1 MEQLLSLL
9 LLASASALAQQPS
22 QQPPPAVFPMDADIV
37 LVDVVAVDGSGEPVP
52 DLALE
57 DFEVRDSGHRR
68 PIILFR
74 APEPS
79 GRAVVFVIED
89 ALARGWHVERARDLV
104 ERAVE
109 RAKPGD
115 RIVVIAQ
122 ASHVATSAILPEGA
136 AGLRKAL
143 ARVRPHPEIGDA
155 ATSPEQLRAFGQRRV
170 DAVLKALESLRGHP
184 GPRALVVLGPAFPYR
199 ADSPVG
205 EDAHQRVLRASQ
217 VVAAPVFFLK
227 WGEDQAAWSGLDLR
241 PQPATGEAGRTGTTP
256 MVPLELPE
264 ERELGELAFDAVAS
278 DSGGFATRTPQ
289 SWAWSVDNVF
299 ARARAAYVLGIP
311 SAPDARDGRYHPLD
325 VSVTRGGV
333 RLYTRKGY
341 FAPGAPPKSR

>member
-1 MEQLLSLL
+1 VLTPLPLL
-9 LLASASALAQQPS
+9 LQQP

-37 LVDVVAVDGSGEPVP
+37 LVDVVAVDGSGEPVL

-57 DFEVRDSGHRR
+57 DFEVKDSGHRR

-104 ERAVE
+104 ERAIS

-115 RIVVIAQ
+115 RILVIAQ
-122 ASHVATSAILPEGA
+122 ASHVATSAVLPEGA

-143 ARVRPHPEIGDA
+143 GRVRPHSEIGDA
-155 ATSPEQLRAFGQRRV
+155 ATSPDELRALGQRRV

-205 EDAHQRVLRASQ
+205 VDAHQRVLRASQ

-227 WGEDQAAWSGLDLR
+227 WGEDQAAWAGLDLR
-241 PQPATGEAGRTGTTP
+241 PQPATGEAALGGTSP
-256 MVPLELPE
+256 MAPLELPE

-289 SWAWSVDNVF
+289 SWAWSVDRVL

-325 VSVTRGGV
+325 VSVARAGV

-341 FAPGAPPKSR
+341 FAPGARR

>member
-1 MEQLLSLL
+1 MKPLLSLMVLTPLPL
-9 LLASASALAQQPS
+9 LLQQP

-37 LVDVVAVDGSGEPVP
+37 LVDVVAVDGSGEPVL

-57 DFEVRDSGHRR
+57 DFEVKDSGHRR

-104 ERAVE
+104 ERAIS

-115 RIVVIAQ
+115 RILVIAH
-122 ASHVATSAILPEGA
+122 ASRAATSAVLPEGA

-143 ARVRPHPEIGDA
+143 GRVRPHSEIGDA
-155 ATSPEQLRAFGQRRV
+155 ATSPDELRALGQRRV

-205 EDAHQRVLRASQ
+205 ENAHQRVLRASQ

-227 WGEDQAAWSGLDLR
+227 WGEDQTAWKGLELR
-241 PQPATGEAGRTGTTP
+241 PQPATGEAALGGTSP
-256 MVPLELPE
+256 MVPTELPE
-264 ERELGELAFDAVAS
+264 ERELGELAFDRVAS

-289 SWAWSVDNVF
+289 SWEWSVDRVF

-341 FAPGAPPKSR
+341 FAPGAPSARR

>member
-1 MEQLLSLL
+1 MKPLLSLL
-9 LLASASALAQQPS
+9 VLTPLPLLLQQP

-37 LVDVVAVDGSGEPVP
+37 LVDVVAVDGSGEPVL

-57 DFEVRDSGHRR
+57 DFEVKDSGHRR

-104 ERAVE
+104 ERAIS

-115 RIVVIAQ
+115 RILLIAQ
-122 ASHVATSAILPEGA
+122 ASHVATSAVLPEGA

-143 ARVRPHPEIGDA
+143 GRIRPHPEIGDA
-155 ATSPEQLRAFGQRRV
+155 ATSPEQLRTLGQRRV
-170 DAVLKALESLRGHP
+170 DAVLRALESLRGHP

-205 EDAHQRVLRASQ
+205 ENAHQRVLRASQ

-227 WGEDQAAWSGLDLR
+227 WGEDQTAWKGLELR
-241 PQPATGEAGRTGTTP
+241 PQPATGEAALGGTSP
-256 MVPLELPE
+256 MAPLELPE
-264 ERELGELAFDAVAS
+264 ERELGELAFDRVAS

-289 SWAWSVDNVF
+289 SWAWSVDRVF

-341 FAPGAPPKSR
+341 FAPGTPATRR